1 MRDMLVCTS
10 LTACSKE
17 TDTVTESVNK
27 KESSATENPTVLK
40 DTMEI
45 VFPEQFETLSGYDE
59 EALVDYL
66 KKNSEGN
73 YQKIECIDEQVNMIA
88 TQEEIEYWKRYVEKH
103 IEDQKAVL
111 TDINQKYDALCHV
124 SDI

>member
-66 KKNSEGN
+66 KKTV
-73 YQKIECIDEQVNMIA
+73 K
-88 TQEEIEYWKRYVEKH
+88 EIIRKSN
-103 IEDQKAVL
+103 VL
-111 TDINQKYDALCHV
+111 MDRLI
-124 SDI
+124 

>member
-59 EALVDYL
+59 EALV
-66 KKNSEGN
+66 
-73 YQKIECIDEQVNMIA
+73 
-88 TQEEIEYWKRYVEKH
+88 
-103 IEDQKAVL
+103 
-111 TDINQKYDALCHV
+111 
-124 SDI
+124 